1 MPKDK
6 CILAHYTLARQIR
19 IVNLQS
25 LLNVSVR
32 KTDCADEAA
41 RERIFETQIVVEL
54 LVEML
59 QRDFSKEIWFGLM
72 KYSKIV
78 ADRKAKKEK
87 EEAEKKLKDE
97 AEKKIKE
104 EEAAKK
110 KAEDEEKAAK
120 KAEEDAAKLA
130 EEAAKK
136 EADAEMKTEEE
147 NAENAETAETE
158 EKTENAKTADAED
171 KMDESAEV
179 KAEESAEVKTEEKT
193 NEEAKMDESADPVA
207 EVKSEDKSEDA
218 EEPAAKK
225 SKTEEETEVKETEE
239 EKKAKVEAAK
249 LAAEEER
256 KIKERE
262 YPKYKYDHSLLMA
275 CGFFDDA
282 YQGAIRR
289 TDLVEI
295 LQFGGLGIS
304 NMQLTNLLRKCA
316 LGHDSISYS
325 KMFSD
330 IPIDFEWE
338 RPEGVVLSRNSHR
351 NSAGVAELDSE
362 GLRAQVDASRL
373 ATDNARGASA
383 AYKEEL
389 ERVRSKLERTESDKE
404 RQHERARTN
413 IEKLRETV
421 KELDSVK
428 VEAAKVGGL
437 QVWREKSEIQK
448 KMKQEWKYIL
458 GVDFIILKICL
469 MNEVSV
475 YGFSVFMYSVLMWS
489 RFFNV
494 SSNFQFFTV
503 SIRNHNSHPN
513 CNCYVLPDFSCKW
526 GENFKFM
533 IIQKFQLN
541 TKFGLS

>member
-225 SKTEEETEVKETEE
+225 SKTEEETEVKETEVKETEE

-448 KMKQEWKYIL
+448 KMQQEWKYIL
-458 GVDFIILKICL
+458 GVDFKIFEDL
-469 MNEVSV
+469 SYEWSLGLWLFSFYVFGVNVVSV
-475 YGFSVFMYSVLMWS
+475 F
-489 RFFNV
+489 
-494 SSNFQFFTV
+494 
-503 SIRNHNSHPN
+503 
-513 CNCYVLPDFSCKW
+513 
-526 GENFKFM
+526 
-533 IIQKFQLN
+533 
-541 TKFGLS
+541 